1 MLGFRYDGGRDAYVL
16 RLVGGRFGPVLR
28 TDAEAHDS
36 AAKAM
41 DWPDALQR
49 EEERQVRARRR
60 SGRFSR
66 DQPRPT
72 ADPRHRSLR
81 D

>member
-1 MLGFRYDGGRDAYVL
+1 VL

-49 EEERQVRARRR
+49 EEERRQVRARRR

-66 DQPRPT
+66 DQPQPARE
-72 ADPRHRSLR
+72 PRRHSLR